1 MTASRM
7 TLLVAAGTAAMI
19 LLEGILVDAK
29 PFPGFHAVL
38 GFTSC
43 VAVVVASKL
52 LGRLGLQRPE
62 DPHED

>member
-7 TLLVAAGTAAMI
+7 MFLGPAATAAMI

-43 VAVVVASKL
+43 VAVVAVSKL

-62 DPHED
+62 DPREN